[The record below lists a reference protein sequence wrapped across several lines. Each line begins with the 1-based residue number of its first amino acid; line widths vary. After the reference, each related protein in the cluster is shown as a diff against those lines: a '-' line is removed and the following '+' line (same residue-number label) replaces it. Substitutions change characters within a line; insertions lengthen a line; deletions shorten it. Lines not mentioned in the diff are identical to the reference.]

1 MFFRRGLGLACLG
14 DTAIYAVGG
23 LDDKNCF
30 DTVERY
36 DPVANTWTQVA
47 SLNLPRGGVGVA
59 VLKVIKEIAF
69 IFRGNLCVLGRF
81 ASYLN
86 GTVPEGKNL
95 TLLNYLSGR
104 RDYETRIITSCL
116 LK

>member
-1 MFFRRGLGLACLG
+1 MKVTDIVFCISFGSGAGVYLILWSLRLFFHVIYRRGLGLACMG
-14 DTAIYAVGG
+14 GAIYAVGG

-59 VLKVIKEIAF
+59 VLKVMPDQNPFFSIDFCCFFFCISPSS
-69 IFRGNLCVLGRF
+69 R
-81 ASYLN
+81 
-86 GTVPEGKNL
+86 
-95 TLLNYLSGR
+95 
-104 RDYETRIITSCL
+104 
-116 LK
+116 

>member
-1 MFFRRGLGLACLG
+1 MGG
-14 DTAIYAVGG
+14 AIYAVGG

-59 VLKVIKEIAF
+59 VLKVSQYITCSYIHVCF
-69 IFRGNLCVLGRF
+69 LFCMLVVNF
-81 ASYLN
+81 A
-86 GTVPEGKNL
+86 
-95 TLLNYLSGR
+95 
-104 RDYETRIITSCL
+104 IC
-116 LK
+116 